1 MGLRR
6 RYKENLINTDA
17 DTQNYTLLSA
27 DILGGVLTHTSVT
40 GGGTIT
46 TDTALNIINDCGL
59 KRDNDCITCFFVNDG
74 SQTDT
79 FAGGTGV
86 TVADTGS
93 TCATNEG
100 AWLLFR
106 RTSATAVTM
115 YSVGGP

>member
-17 DTQNYTLLSA
+17 DVQSYTLLSA
-27 DILGGVLTHTSVT
+27 DVLGGVLTHTSVT
-40 GGGTIT
+40 GAGTIT
-46 TDTALNIINDCGL
+46 TDTALNLINDCGL
-59 KRDNDCITCFFVNDG
+59 RRDNDCITCFFINDG

-86 TVADTGS
+86 TVADTGQTLAADES
-93 TCATNEG
+93 AL
-100 AWLLFR
+100 LLFR

-115 YSVGGP
+115 YHLGA